1 MTIFKEIN
9 KFQNKNAII
18 TERNESINYGAISSS
33 IDEIC
38 KKIDSRSLVFL
49 VCGNNPESILG
60 YISFLKTDCAVA
72 LLEEKINHNSL
83 KNLVDI
89 YKPNYLFVKK
99 IFLNLMVMSRFYHL
113 KILT

>member
-18 TERNESINYGAISSS
+18 TERNESINYSELFLALLTKIV
-33 IDEIC
+33 
-38 KKIDSRSLVFL
+38 KKLTRSLVFL

-72 LLEEKINHNSL
+72 LLSEK
-83 KNLVDI
+83 D
-89 YKPNYLFVKK
+89 
-99 IFLNLMVMSRFYHL
+99 
-113 KILT
+113 